1 MFIKEVVSF
10 ILLVAFMLICVTYIK
25 SIVKLVNKKKVI
37 DRKKKLA
44 LEIMKLAKEL
54 ADEFTKELKKEE
66 GMRRFYKKGAILE
79 GVRISKGERFYLSD
93 VVLTN
98 EGDIYIIN
106 NLDKKQIKTLR
117 KNSLGDYRIIG

>member
-54 ADEFTKELKKEE
+54 ADEFIKELKKEE
-66 GMRRFYKKGAILE
+66 DMRRFYKKGAILE

-93 VVLTN
+93 IVLTN